1 MTSNT
6 YIVARCQ
13 PSVAA
18 LRAAIA
24 MLTPPPAETCV
35 RAEQSRHC
43 SARTRSSTG
52 AIRSGCALGPLQCC
66 LRAVLGEPSSAI
78 TFQAGD
84 QVCPEGNR
92 VVSPIHAG
100 L

>member
-6 YIVARCQ
+6 YIVALSAQSGRIE
-13 PSVAA
+13 SGDRDAHA
-18 LRAAIA
+18 LAGGACTRRAVPT
-24 MLTPPPAETCV
+24 L
-35 RAEQSRHC
+35 

-52 AIRSGCALGPLQCC
+52 AIRSGCARGPLQCC

-78 TFQAGD
+78 TAQAGD

-92 VVSPIHAG
+92 VVIITPIHAE